1 MKKFLSLAL
10 AALMT
15 AGCLV
20 GCGSAKKTPDGITV
34 EGDTI
39 KVGVF
44 EPVTGE
50 NGGGGSQEVLG
61 IRYANKQVPSVTIG
75 SLRSTTS
82 RIRPLPS
89 PLRPS

>member
-44 EPVTGE
+44 
-50 NGGGGSQEVLG
+50 
-61 IRYANKQVPSVTIG
+61 
-75 SLRSTTS
+75 
-82 RIRPLPS
+82 
-89 PLRPS
+89 

>member
-1 MKKFLSLAL
+1 
-10 AALMT
+10 MT

-20 GCGSAKKTPDGITV
+20 ARSAKKTPDGITV

-50 NGGGGSQEVLG
+50 NGRRRIPGGP
-61 IRYANKQVPSVTIG
+61 RY
-75 SLRSTTS
+75 
-82 RIRPLPS
+82 
-89 PLRPS
+89 PLREQAGSVRHYRRQGI

>member
-50 NGGGGSQEVLG
+50 NGGGGMQEVIG
-61 IRYANKQVPSVTIG
+61 IRYANTIAPSVTVG
-75 SLRSTTS
+75 ESMS
-82 RIRPLPS
+82 RG
-89 PLRPS
+89 